1 MKILVVSAT
10 FNEIT
15 TLVDQL
21 ELIERKDDFLSRF
34 KLDNN
39 KEIDILISGIGI
51 ASTAYQLGKYHATN
65 NYDYAF
71 NFGIA
76 GTFDKSLSI
85 GDVVNVDSDII
96 SELGAENGS
105 SFMKFDECNMGHS
118 SIEKTIWK
126 VKNNFEIC
134 NAFIQKLPR
143 VKGIT
148 VNIVHGN
155 NDSIN
160 KVMQLF
166 HPDIE
171 TMEGAVFLYIC
182 NAQKIKCAQIRSIS
196 NYVEERNT
204 GNWNIRLAI
213 ETLNE
218 TALRIIN
225 TL

>member
-10 FNEIT
+10 FNEIKA
-15 TLVDQL
+15 LVDLL
-21 ELIERKDDFLSRF
+21 ELIERKDDFLSRY
-34 KLDNN
+34 KLDIN
-39 KEIDILISGIGI
+39 KEVDVLVTGIGI
-51 ASTAYQLGKYHATN
+51 ASTAYQLGKYLVTN
-65 NYDYAF
+65 KCDFAF

-76 GTFDKSLSI
+76 GAFDKSLGI
-85 GDVVNVDSDII
+85 GDVVNVDTDII
-96 SELGAENGS
+96 SELGAENGQ
-105 SFMKFDECNMGHS
+105 SFLNFDELNMGKG

-126 VKNNFEIC
+126 VKNDSNIC
-134 NAFIQKLPR
+134 NVVLQKLPK
-143 VKGIT
+143 VKDIT
-148 VNIVHGN
+148 VNTVHGN

-160 KVMQLF
+160 KVMQIY

-171 TMEGAVFLYIC
+171 TMEGAVFLHIC
-182 NAQKIKCAQIRSIS
+182 NSEKIKCAQIRSVS

-225 TL
+225 SL

>member
-1 MKILVVSAT
+1 MKILIVSAT
-10 FNEIT
+10 FNEIKA
-15 TLVDQL
+15 LVDQL
-21 ELIERKDDFLSRF
+21 EFIEKNDDFLSLF

-39 KEIDILISGIGI
+39 KEIDVLVTGIGI
-51 ASTAYQLGKYHATN
+51 ASTAYQLGKILATN
-65 NYDYAF
+65 KYDFAF

-76 GTFDKSLSI
+76 GAFDKSLSI
-85 GDVVNVDSDII
+85 GDVVNVEADII
-96 SELGAENGS
+96 SELGAENGQ
-105 SFMKFDECNMGHS
+105 SFLNLEELNMGKS

-126 VKNNFEIC
+126 VKNDSTIC
-134 NAFIQKLPR
+134 NVALQKLPK

-148 VNIVHGN
+148 VNTVHGN
-155 NDSIN
+155 IDSIN
-160 KVMQLF
+160 KVKQLF

-171 TMEGAVFLYIC
+171 SMEGAVFLHIC
-182 NAQKIKCAQIRSIS
+182 NAEKIKCAQIRSVS

-204 GNWNIRLAI
+204 ENWNIRLAI